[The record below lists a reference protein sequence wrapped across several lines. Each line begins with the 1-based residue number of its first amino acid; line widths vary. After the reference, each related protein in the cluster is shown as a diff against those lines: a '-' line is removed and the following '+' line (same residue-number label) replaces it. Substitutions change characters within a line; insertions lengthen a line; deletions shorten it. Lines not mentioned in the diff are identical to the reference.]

1 MSDPQ
6 LDILR
11 AESAAVR
18 LGPEWLAEIRQAC
31 AEVSHRF
38 DPAVYGVAEA
48 TWSASELEDL
58 VQDVTVEHLLRQGQ
72 LDYILDVADTIGD
85 VRRLVR
91 HQVRRALVRRRR
103 LTVIDRLIGR
113 ISATLREEY
122 ESVPGVTPIRYRPPG
137 TDLTPVPPTD
147 AGLRRA
153 SAAVRLLPTSAAAG
167 DRAPAVFRSEVLDI
181 VVAKSFEAAQTSLSL
196 ADFDRILSNAL
207 TSWVPVVLELTEDV
221 LVEAPDELGPALEQT
236 ATMIIDD
243 LNEEAR
249 LVLRTKLSG
258 ASDSELASRLGVTR
272 PTAAKRKT
280 EAFAALR
287 DSWTS
292 SAPDATSMEQ
302 SHLAQLLYLQ
312 LLKEGGD
319 E

>member
-1 MSDPQ
+1 M
-6 LDILR
+6 
-11 AESAAVR
+11 
-18 LGPEWLAEIRQAC
+18 
-31 AEVSHRF
+31 
-38 DPAVYGVAEA
+38 
-48 TWSASELEDL
+48 
-58 VQDVTVEHLLRQGQ
+58 
-72 LDYILDVADTIGD
+72 
-85 VRRLVR
+85 
-91 HQVRRALVRRRR
+91 
-103 LTVIDRLIGR
+103 
-113 ISATLREEY
+113 
-122 ESVPGVTPIRYRPPG
+122 
-137 TDLTPVPPTD
+137 
-147 AGLRRA
+147 
-153 SAAVRLLPTSAAAG
+153 
-167 DRAPAVFRSEVLDI
+167 
-181 VVAKSFEAAQTSLSL
+181 
-196 ADFDRILSNAL
+196 
-207 TSWVPVVLELTEDV
+207 
-221 LVEAPDELGPALEQT
+221 VEAPDELGPALEQT